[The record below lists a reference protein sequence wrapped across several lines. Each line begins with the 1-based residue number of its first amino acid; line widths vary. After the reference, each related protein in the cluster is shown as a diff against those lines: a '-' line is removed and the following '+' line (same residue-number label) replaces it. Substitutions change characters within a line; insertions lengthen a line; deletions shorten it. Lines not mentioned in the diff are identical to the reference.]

1 MKQTIRQ
8 PCRIIRTDRYTGKVE
23 PPSLLLMNRT
33 FQPIGKIGRFENWHV
48 SLSANALDEI
58 CFEVHKFADGKPCP
72 VWDMLTDLKIVYVE
86 GFGKFEISVD
96 YTDSAETVKFI
107 HGVSLETELTQ
118 IMLRDFYV
126 NDADAG
132 DMSATD
138 YSNKD
143 IDKEETFT
151 PTVFYNQKDPEHS
164 LLHRVLADKA
174 PHWSIGYVTPCIA
187 LDEEEAPEPVSSF
200 QRSFTA
206 DGESIYDFL
215 TETVAKECN
224 VAFLF
229 DTIDRKINCYSL
241 CEDAFDPETGNLT
254 VAGIGEDTAVLVS
267 KTRLSSEITLS
278 SNKDGI
284 KNCFRVEGGDDMITD
299 LLRAVNPNGSGYVY
313 RFSQFQYDDMP
324 KALRERLQEYQAMM
338 EDQNTQDAYYGENG
352 IYTRLCRAYDDLARY
367 ESAMMP
373 EPSGENTPADAKE
386 QYEAL
391 VAKLTAKGFSVA
403 VSSVNTYNDNLFAG
417 VTNNIEAYA
426 QILTSSGFDVKI
438 LRDTASYH
446 SSSET
451 WHGKFQVIRHAG
463 EKDAYP
469 ADASLGNII
478 TIKVT
483 KDPAAFAR
491 QKIEKELAK
500 GSMLGVD
507 LSVAEMNEQDL
518 LNHFRQY
525 SLNRLKSFYDGYN
538 SCISVLI
545 GLGKTETSDSQDP
558 LYSRYETR
566 LKTVEQAMEERK
578 ADIENVNG
586 RIQTLESEQKE
597 FLYGSSAMAQ
607 PLFSYQPH
615 DLKTCLGSLYAEFC
629 KYRREDAY
637 TNNSYTSEGL
647 DTAECLEKAKELLD
661 AAHREAKK
669 ACRLQRTASASLHN
683 LFALPEFEPL
693 YDKFALYNYIRI
705 RTEDEVLKLRIAGIE
720 FHGETA
726 HEVQVTFAEHVDVVS
741 STAQTV
747 RQTLQQAAQMS
758 ESYPST
764 VLQAE
769 KGNQAE
775 QKLQEIETNGL
786 DAGKNMVTNSENNEI
801 TITRSGIIG
810 KCMNDEGSYG
820 DRQFRITGNTM
831 AFTDDNWKSVR
842 VAIGENTFRHPLT
855 ESKETQYGIFAEN
868 IIGNLIAGEKMYI
881 GNKEGNVFITES
893 GIRIGKGTI
902 SWDGINPPGMED
914 IGGLTEFKHKVNAA
928 LTGSPT
934 TEIGSDYVIS
944 PKIGGGYLYIKDQ
957 RNVPNNAGVGVEIN
971 PKGTIFKIDEE
982 DKEYIFNISKNSK
995 KDLVMGVD
1003 KKGDGYFKG
1012 EIQANSGKIA
1022 NFNISTDK
1030 ICTDMVGYNGST
1042 GIYLGKEGLRIGN
1055 NFKVGKN
1062 GEVCIDGA
1070 IRLKNALYM
1079 WCDDKY
1085 ENDGGSGYRE
1095 CFAIGKSADADMLHT
1110 KLETH
1115 FENSV
1120 FVWGSLSV
1128 YQNLSVNEEAR
1139 FMKKLYI
1146 DQNLELNGDL
1156 ITHGVYN
1163 SQHDSSTPN
1172 LRIGSGHKIKRIAES
1187 SRKFK
1192 NSIKLVSS
1200 NDLNP
1205 QKLYDINVVQYKF
1218 NENYL
1223 AKEDQRHG
1231 KDVIGFI
1238 AEDVYKK
1245 YPIAADYSFDKNGI
1259 PVVHDWNFR
1268 YIIPAMLKLIQE
1280 QKQQLSQLE
1289 QKVKD
1294 LKQ

>member
-33 FQPIGKIGRFENWHV
+33 FQPIGKIGRFENWHI

-72 VWDMLTDLKIVYVE
+72 VWDMLTDLKIVYAE

-187 LDEEEAPEPVSSF
+187 LDEEEAPKPVSSF

-373 EPSGENTPADAKE
+373 EPSSENTPADAKE

-391 VAKLTAKGFSVA
+391 VAKLTAKGFSVS

-426 QILTSSGFDVKI
+426 QILTSSEFDVKI

-451 WHGKFQVIRHAG
+451 WHGQFQVIRHTG

-902 SWDGINPPGMED
+902 SWDGVNPPGMED

-944 PKIGGGYLYIKDQ
+944 PKIGGGYLYIKDTK
-957 RNVPNNAGVGVEIN
+957 NDTKTSVEIN
-971 PKGTIFKIDEE
+971 PNGTNFAGHNGSYAFNVSKDGTII
-982 DKEYIFNISKNSK
+982 
-995 KDLVMGVD
+995 MGVKND
-1003 KKGDGYFKG
+1003 GSGYFRG

-1030 ICTDMVGYNGST
+1030 ICTDETEFKDST
-1042 GIYLGKEGLRIGN
+1042 GIYFGKDGLRIGD
-1055 NFKVGKN
+1055 NFKV
-1062 GEVCIDGA
+1062 ESDGTMC
-1070 IRLKNALYM
+1070 LKNSLYM
-1079 WCDDKY
+1079 WYEDEY
-1085 ENDGGSGYRE
+1085 ENDGGPGYRE
-1095 CFAIGKSADADMLHT
+1095 CFVIGKSADADMLT
-1110 KLETH
+1110 AKLTTS
-1115 FENSV
+1115 FESNV
-1120 FVWGSLSV
+1120 FVLGSLSLDQ
-1128 YQNLSVNEEAR
+1128 YLTVNEEAN
-1139 FMKKLYI
+1139 FMKSISIKRI
-1146 DQNLELNGDL
+1146 LELDGDL
-1156 ITHGVYN
+1156 IAHGVYN
-1163 SQHDSSTPN
+1163 NQHDSSTPN

-1192 NSIKLVSS
+1192 NSIKLVNS
-1200 NDLNP
+1200 DELNP

-1238 AEDVYKK
+1238 AEDVYEK
-1245 YPIAADYSFDKNGI
+1245 YPIAADYSFDKNGA
-1259 PVVHDWNFR
+1259 PVVHDWNLR
-1268 YIIPAMLKLIQE
+1268 YMVPAMLKLIQE
-1280 QKQQLSQLE
+1280 QKQQLFQLDQE
-1289 QKVKD
+1289 VKS

>member
-33 FQPIGKIGRFENWHV
+33 FQPIGKIGRFENWHI

-72 VWDMLTDLKIVYVE
+72 VWDMLTDLKIVYAE

-373 EPSGENTPADAKE
+373 EPSSENTPADAKE

-417 VTNNIEAYA
+417 VTNNIETYA

-902 SWDGINPPGMED
+902 SWDGVNPPGMED

-944 PKIGGGYLYIKDQ
+944 PKIGGGYLYIKDTK
-957 RNVPNNAGVGVEIN
+957 NDTKTSVEIN
-971 PKGTIFKIDEE
+971 PNGTNFAGHNGSYAFNVSKDGTII
-982 DKEYIFNISKNSK
+982 
-995 KDLVMGVD
+995 MGVKND
-1003 KKGDGYFKG
+1003 GSGYFRG

-1030 ICTDMVGYNGST
+1030 ICTDETEFKDST
-1042 GIYLGKEGLRIGN
+1042 GIYFGKDGLRIGD
-1055 NFKVGKN
+1055 NFKV
-1062 GEVCIDGA
+1062 ESDGTMC
-1070 IRLKNALYM
+1070 LKNSLYM
-1079 WCDDKY
+1079 WYEDEY
-1085 ENDGGSGYRE
+1085 ENDGGPGYRE
-1095 CFAIGKSADADMLHT
+1095 CFVIGKSADADMLT
-1110 KLETH
+1110 AKLTTS
-1115 FENSV
+1115 FESNV
-1120 FVWGSLSV
+1120 FVLGSLSLDQ
-1128 YQNLSVNEEAR
+1128 YLTVNEEAN
-1139 FMKKLYI
+1139 FMKSISIKRI
-1146 DQNLELNGDL
+1146 LELDGDL
-1156 ITHGVYN
+1156 IAHGVYN
-1163 SQHDSSTPN
+1163 NQHDSSTPN

-1192 NSIKLVSS
+1192 NSIKLVNS
-1200 NDLNP
+1200 DELNP

-1238 AEDVYKK
+1238 AEDVYEK
-1245 YPIAADYSFDKNGI
+1245 YPIAADYSFDKNGA
-1259 PVVHDWNFR
+1259 PVVHDWNLR
-1268 YIIPAMLKLIQE
+1268 YMVPAMLKLIQE
-1280 QKQQLSQLE
+1280 QKQQLFQLDQE
-1289 QKVKD
+1289 VKS

>member
-33 FQPIGKIGRFENWHV
+33 FQPIGKIGRFENWHI

-72 VWDMLTDLKIVYVE
+72 VWDMLTDLKIVYAE

-187 LDEEEAPEPVSSF
+187 LDEEEAPKPVSSF

-373 EPSGENTPADAKE
+373 EPSSENTPADAKE

-391 VAKLTAKGFSVA
+391 DAKLTAKCISVA
-403 VSSVNTYNDNLFAG
+403 VSSFKTKNDNHFAG
-417 VTNNIEAYA
+417 VTNNIETYA

-902 SWDGINPPGMED
+902 SWDGVNPPGMED

-944 PKIGGGYLYIKDQ
+944 PKIGGGYLYIKDTK
-957 RNVPNNAGVGVEIN
+957 NDTKTSVEIN
-971 PKGTIFKIDEE
+971 PNGTNFAGHNGSYAFNVSKDGTII
-982 DKEYIFNISKNSK
+982 
-995 KDLVMGVD
+995 MGVKND
-1003 KKGDGYFKG
+1003 GSGYFRG

-1030 ICTDMVGYNGST
+1030 ICTDETEFKDST
-1042 GIYLGKEGLRIGN
+1042 GIYFGKDGLRIGD
-1055 NFKVGKN
+1055 NFKV
-1062 GEVCIDGA
+1062 ESDGTMC
-1070 IRLKNALYM
+1070 LKNSLYM
-1079 WCDDKY
+1079 WYEDEY
-1085 ENDGGSGYRE
+1085 ENDGGPGYRE
-1095 CFAIGKSADADMLHT
+1095 CFVIGKSADADMLT
-1110 KLETH
+1110 AKLTTS
-1115 FENSV
+1115 FESNV
-1120 FVWGSLSV
+1120 FVLGSLSLDQ
-1128 YQNLSVNEEAR
+1128 YLTVNEEAN
-1139 FMKKLYI
+1139 FMKSISIKRI
-1146 DQNLELNGDL
+1146 LELDGDL
-1156 ITHGVYN
+1156 IAHGVYN
-1163 SQHDSSTPN
+1163 NQHDSSTPN

-1192 NSIKLVSS
+1192 NSIKLVNS
-1200 NDLNP
+1200 DELNP

-1238 AEDVYKK
+1238 AEDVYEK
-1245 YPIAADYSFDKNGI
+1245 YPIAADYSFDKNGA
-1259 PVVHDWNFR
+1259 PVVHDWNLR
-1268 YIIPAMLKLIQE
+1268 YMVPAMLKLIQE
-1280 QKQQLSQLE
+1280 QKQQLFQLDQE
-1289 QKVKD
+1289 VKS

>member
-1 MKQTIRQ
+1 M
-8 PCRIIRTDRYTGKVE
+8 
-23 PPSLLLMNRT
+23 
-33 FQPIGKIGRFENWHV
+33 
-48 SLSANALDEI
+48 
-58 CFEVHKFADGKPCP
+58 
-72 VWDMLTDLKIVYVE
+72 
-86 GFGKFEISVD
+86 
-96 YTDSAETVKFI
+96 
-107 HGVSLETELTQ
+107 
-118 IMLRDFYV
+118 
-126 NDADAG
+126 
-132 DMSATD
+132 
-138 YSNKD
+138 
-143 IDKEETFT
+143 
-151 PTVFYNQKDPEHS
+151 
-164 LLHRVLADKA
+164 
-174 PHWSIGYVTPCIA
+174 
-187 LDEEEAPEPVSSF
+187 
-200 QRSFTA
+200 
-206 DGESIYDFL
+206 
-215 TETVAKECN
+215 
-224 VAFLF
+224 
-229 DTIDRKINCYSL
+229 
-241 CEDAFDPETGNLT
+241 
-254 VAGIGEDTAVLVS
+254 
-267 KTRLSSEITLS
+267 
-278 SNKDGI
+278 
-284 KNCFRVEGGDDMITD
+284 
-299 LLRAVNPNGSGYVY
+299 
-313 RFSQFQYDDMP
+313 
-324 KALRERLQEYQAMM
+324 
-338 EDQNTQDAYYGENG
+338 
-352 IYTRLCRAYDDLARY
+352 
-367 ESAMMP
+367 
-373 EPSGENTPADAKE
+373 
-386 QYEAL
+386 
-391 VAKLTAKGFSVA
+391 
-403 VSSVNTYNDNLFAG
+403 
-417 VTNNIEAYA
+417 
-426 QILTSSGFDVKI
+426 
-438 LRDTASYH
+438 
-446 SSSET
+446 
-451 WHGKFQVIRHAG
+451 
-463 EKDAYP
+463 
-469 ADASLGNII
+469 GNII

-902 SWDGINPPGMED
+902 SWDGVNPPGMED

-944 PKIGGGYLYIKDQ
+944 PKIGGGYLYIKDTK
-957 RNVPNNAGVGVEIN
+957 NDTKTSVEIN
-971 PKGTIFKIDEE
+971 PNGTNFAGHNGSYAFNVSKDGTII
-982 DKEYIFNISKNSK
+982 
-995 KDLVMGVD
+995 MGVKND
-1003 KKGDGYFKG
+1003 GSGYFRG

-1030 ICTDMVGYNGST
+1030 ICTDETEFKDST
-1042 GIYLGKEGLRIGN
+1042 GIYFGKDGLRIGD
-1055 NFKVGKN
+1055 NFKV
-1062 GEVCIDGA
+1062 ESDGTMC
-1070 IRLKNALYM
+1070 LKNSLYM
-1079 WCDDKY
+1079 WYEDEY
-1085 ENDGGSGYRE
+1085 ENDGGPGYRE
-1095 CFAIGKSADADMLHT
+1095 CFVIGKSADADMLT
-1110 KLETH
+1110 AKLTTS
-1115 FENSV
+1115 FESNV
-1120 FVWGSLSV
+1120 FVLGSLSLDQ
-1128 YQNLSVNEEAR
+1128 YLTVNEEAN
-1139 FMKKLYI
+1139 FMKSISIKRI
-1146 DQNLELNGDL
+1146 LELDGDL
-1156 ITHGVYN
+1156 IAHGVYN
-1163 SQHDSSTPN
+1163 NQHDSSTPN

-1192 NSIKLVSS
+1192 NSIKLVNS
-1200 NDLNP
+1200 DELNP

-1238 AEDVYKK
+1238 AEDVYEK
-1245 YPIAADYSFDKNGI
+1245 YPIAADYSFDKNGA
-1259 PVVHDWNFR
+1259 PVVHDWNLR
-1268 YIIPAMLKLIQE
+1268 YMVPAMLKLIQE
-1280 QKQQLSQLE
+1280 QKQQLFQLDQE
-1289 QKVKD
+1289 VKS

>member
-72 VWDMLTDLKIVYVE
+72 VWDMLTDLKIVYAE

-338 EDQNTQDAYYGENG
+338 EEQNTQDAYYGENG

-538 SCISVLI
+538 SCISVLV

-566 LKTVEQAMEERK
+566 LKTVEQAVEERK
-578 ADIENVNG
+578 ADIENING

-615 DLKTCLGSLYAEFC
+615 DLKTCLGSLY
-629 KYRREDAY
+629 
-637 TNNSYTSEGL
+637 
-647 DTAECLEKAKELLD
+647 
-661 AAHREAKK
+661 
-669 ACRLQRTASASLHN
+669 
-683 LFALPEFEPL
+683 
-693 YDKFALYNYIRI
+693 DKFALYNYIRI
-705 RTEDEVLKLRIAGIE
+705 RTEDEVLKLRITGIE

-786 DAGKNMVTNSENNEI
+786 DAGKNMVTNSENKEI

-902 SWDGINPPGMED
+902 SWDGVNPPGMED

-934 TEIGSDYVIS
+934 TKIGSDYVIS
-944 PKIGGGYLYIKDQ
+944 PKIGGGYLYIKDTK
-957 RNVPNNAGVGVEIN
+957 NNTKTVPLLFMT
-971 PKGTIFKIDEE
+971 GT
-982 DKEYIFNISKNSK
+982 
-995 KDLVMGVD
+995 
-1003 KKGDGYFKG
+1003 
-1012 EIQANSGKIA
+1012 
-1022 NFNISTDK
+1022 
-1030 ICTDMVGYNGST
+1030 
-1042 GIYLGKEGLRIGN
+1042 LGT
-1055 NFKVGKN
+1055 
-1062 GEVCIDGA
+1062 
-1070 IRLKNALYM
+1070 
-1079 WCDDKY
+1079 W
-1085 ENDGGSGYRE
+1085 
-1095 CFAIGKSADADMLHT
+1095 
-1110 KLETH
+1110 
-1115 FENSV
+1115 
-1120 FVWGSLSV
+1120 
-1128 YQNLSVNEEAR
+1128 
-1139 FMKKLYI
+1139 
-1146 DQNLELNGDL
+1146 
-1156 ITHGVYN
+1156 
-1163 SQHDSSTPN
+1163 
-1172 LRIGSGHKIKRIAES
+1172 
-1187 SRKFK
+1187 
-1192 NSIKLVSS
+1192 
-1200 NDLNP
+1200 
-1205 QKLYDINVVQYKF
+1205 
-1218 NENYL
+1218 
-1223 AKEDQRHG
+1223 
-1231 KDVIGFI
+1231 
-1238 AEDVYKK
+1238 
-1245 YPIAADYSFDKNGI
+1245 
-1259 PVVHDWNFR
+1259 FR
-1268 YIIPAMLKLIQE
+1268 QC
-1280 QKQQLSQLE
+1280 
-1289 QKVKD
+1289 
-1294 LKQ
+1294 

>member
-417 VTNNIEAYA
+417 VTNNIETYA

-902 SWDGINPPGMED
+902 SWDGVNPPGMED

-944 PKIGGGYLYIKDQ
+944 PKIGGGYLYIKDTK
-957 RNVPNNAGVGVEIN
+957 NDTKTSVEIN
-971 PKGTIFKIDEE
+971 PNGTNFAGHNGSYAFNVSKDGTII
-982 DKEYIFNISKNSK
+982 
-995 KDLVMGVD
+995 MGVKND
-1003 KKGDGYFKG
+1003 GSGYFRG

-1030 ICTDMVGYNGST
+1030 ICTDETEFKDST
-1042 GIYLGKEGLRIGN
+1042 GIYFGKDGLRIGD
-1055 NFKVGKN
+1055 NFKV
-1062 GEVCIDGA
+1062 ESDGTMC
-1070 IRLKNALYM
+1070 LKNSLYM
-1079 WCDDKY
+1079 WYEDEY
-1085 ENDGGSGYRE
+1085 ENDGGPGYRE
-1095 CFAIGKSADADMLHT
+1095 CFVIGKSADADMLT
-1110 KLETH
+1110 AKLTTS
-1115 FENSV
+1115 FESNV
-1120 FVWGSLSV
+1120 FVLGSLSLDQ
-1128 YQNLSVNEEAR
+1128 YLTVNEEAN
-1139 FMKKLYI
+1139 FMKSISIKRI
-1146 DQNLELNGDL
+1146 LELDGDL
-1156 ITHGVYN
+1156 IAHGVYN
-1163 SQHDSSTPN
+1163 NQHDSSTPN

-1192 NSIKLVSS
+1192 NSIKLVNS
-1200 NDLNP
+1200 DELNP

-1238 AEDVYKK
+1238 AEDVYEK
-1245 YPIAADYSFDKNGI
+1245 YPIAADYSFDKNGA
-1259 PVVHDWNFR
+1259 PVVHDWNLR
-1268 YIIPAMLKLIQE
+1268 YMVPAMLKLIQE
-1280 QKQQLSQLE
+1280 QKQQLFQLDQE
-1289 QKVKD
+1289 VKS

>member
-33 FQPIGKIGRFENWHV
+33 FQPIGKIGRFENWHI

-72 VWDMLTDLKIVYVE
+72 VWDMLTDLKIVYAE

-187 LDEEEAPEPVSSF
+187 LDEEEAPKPVSSF

-338 EDQNTQDAYYGENG
+338 EGQNTQDAYYGENG

-373 EPSGENTPADAKE
+373 EPSSENTPADAKE

-426 QILTSSGFDVKI
+426 QILTSSEFDVKI

-451 WHGKFQVIRHAG
+451 WHGQFQVIRHTG

-647 DTAECLEKAKELLD
+647 DTAKCLEKAKKLLD

-741 STAQTV
+741 SAAQTV

-902 SWDGINPPGMED
+902 SWDGVNPPGMED

-944 PKIGGGYLYIKDQ
+944 PKIGGGYLYIKDTK
-957 RNVPNNAGVGVEIN
+957 NDTKTSVEIN
-971 PKGTIFKIDEE
+971 PNGTNFAGHNGSYAFNVSKDGTII
-982 DKEYIFNISKNSK
+982 
-995 KDLVMGVD
+995 MGVKND
-1003 KKGDGYFKG
+1003 GSGYFRG

-1030 ICTDMVGYNGST
+1030 ICTDETEFKDST
-1042 GIYLGKEGLRIGN
+1042 GIYFGKDGLRIGD
-1055 NFKVGKN
+1055 NFKV
-1062 GEVCIDGA
+1062 ESDGTMC
-1070 IRLKNALYM
+1070 LKNSLYM
-1079 WCDDKY
+1079 WYEDEY
-1085 ENDGGSGYRE
+1085 ENDGGPGYRE
-1095 CFAIGKSADADMLHT
+1095 CFVIGKSADADMLT
-1110 KLETH
+1110 AKLTTS
-1115 FENSV
+1115 FESNV
-1120 FVWGSLSV
+1120 FVLGSLSLDQ
-1128 YQNLSVNEEAR
+1128 YLTVNEEAN
-1139 FMKKLYI
+1139 FMKSISIKRI
-1146 DQNLELNGDL
+1146 LELDGDL
-1156 ITHGVYN
+1156 IAHGVYN
-1163 SQHDSSTPN
+1163 NQHDSSTPN

-1192 NSIKLVSS
+1192 NSIKLVNS
-1200 NDLNP
+1200 DELNP

-1238 AEDVYKK
+1238 AEDVYEK
-1245 YPIAADYSFDKNGI
+1245 YPIAADYSFDKNGA
-1259 PVVHDWNFR
+1259 PVVHDWNLR
-1268 YIIPAMLKLIQE
+1268 YMVPAMLKLIQE
-1280 QKQQLSQLE
+1280 QKQQLFQLDQE
-1289 QKVKD
+1289 VKS

>member
-33 FQPIGKIGRFENWHV
+33 FQPIGKIGRFENWHI

-72 VWDMLTDLKIVYVE
+72 VWDMLTDLKIVYAE

-187 LDEEEAPEPVSSF
+187 LDEEEAPKPVSSF

-373 EPSGENTPADAKE
+373 EPSSENTPADAKE

-417 VTNNIEAYA
+417 VTNNIETYA

-902 SWDGINPPGMED
+902 SWDGVNPPGMED

-944 PKIGGGYLYIKDQ
+944 PKIGGGYLYIKDTK
-957 RNVPNNAGVGVEIN
+957 NDTNTSVEIN
-971 PKGTIFKIDEE
+971 PNGTNFAGHNGSYAFNVSKDGTII
-982 DKEYIFNISKNSK
+982 
-995 KDLVMGVD
+995 MGVKND
-1003 KKGDGYFKG
+1003 GSGYFRG

-1030 ICTDMVGYNGST
+1030 ICTDETEFKDST
-1042 GIYLGKEGLRIGN
+1042 GIYFGKDGLRIGD
-1055 NFKVGKN
+1055 NFKV
-1062 GEVCIDGA
+1062 ESDGTMC
-1070 IRLKNALYM
+1070 LKNSLYM
-1079 WCDDKY
+1079 WYEDEY
-1085 ENDGGSGYRE
+1085 ENDGGPGYRE
-1095 CFAIGKSADADMLHT
+1095 CFVIGKSADADMLT
-1110 KLETH
+1110 AKLTTS
-1115 FENSV
+1115 FESNV
-1120 FVWGSLSV
+1120 FVLGSLSLDQ
-1128 YQNLSVNEEAR
+1128 YLTVNEEAN
-1139 FMKKLYI
+1139 FMKSISIKRI
-1146 DQNLELNGDL
+1146 LELDGDL
-1156 ITHGVYN
+1156 IAHGVYN
-1163 SQHDSSTPN
+1163 NQHDSSTPN

-1192 NSIKLVSS
+1192 NSIKLVNS
-1200 NDLNP
+1200 DELNP

-1238 AEDVYKK
+1238 AEDVYEK
-1245 YPIAADYSFDKNGI
+1245 YPIAADYSFDKNGA
-1259 PVVHDWNFR
+1259 PVVHDWNLR
-1268 YIIPAMLKLIQE
+1268 YMVPAMLKLIQE
-1280 QKQQLSQLE
+1280 QKQQLFQLDQE
-1289 QKVKD
+1289 VKS

>member
-33 FQPIGKIGRFENWHV
+33 FQPIGKIGRFENWHI

-72 VWDMLTDLKIVYVE
+72 VWDMLTDLKIVYAE

-187 LDEEEAPEPVSSF
+187 LDEEEAPKPVSSF

-373 EPSGENTPADAKE
+373 EPSSENTPADAKE

-426 QILTSSGFDVKI
+426 QILTSSEFDVKI

-451 WHGKFQVIRHAG
+451 WHGQFQVIRHTG

-902 SWDGINPPGMED
+902 SWDGVNPPGMED

-944 PKIGGGYLYIKDQ
+944 PKIGGGYLYIKDTK
-957 RNVPNNAGVGVEIN
+957 NDTKTSVEIN
-971 PKGTIFKIDEE
+971 PNGTNFAGHNGSYAFNVSKDGTII
-982 DKEYIFNISKNSK
+982 
-995 KDLVMGVD
+995 MGVKND
-1003 KKGDGYFKG
+1003 GSGYFRG

-1030 ICTDMVGYNGST
+1030 ICTDETEFKDST
-1042 GIYLGKEGLRIGN
+1042 GIYFGKDGLRIGD
-1055 NFKVGKN
+1055 NFKV
-1062 GEVCIDGA
+1062 ESDGTMC
-1070 IRLKNALYM
+1070 LKNSLYM
-1079 WCDDKY
+1079 WYEDEY
-1085 ENDGGSGYRE
+1085 ENDGGPGYRE
-1095 CFAIGKSADADMLHT
+1095 CFVIGKSADADMLT
-1110 KLETH
+1110 AKLTTS
-1115 FENSV
+1115 FESNV
-1120 FVWGSLSV
+1120 FVLGSLSLDQ
-1128 YQNLSVNEEAR
+1128 YLTVNEEAN
-1139 FMKKLYI
+1139 FMKSISIKRI
-1146 DQNLELNGDL
+1146 LELDGDL
-1156 ITHGVYN
+1156 IAHGVYN
-1163 SQHDSSTPN
+1163 NQHDSSTPN

-1192 NSIKLVSS
+1192 NSIKLVNS
-1200 NDLNP
+1200 DELNP

-1238 AEDVYKK
+1238 AEDVYEK
-1245 YPIAADYSFDKNGI
+1245 YPIAADYSFDKNGA
-1259 PVVHDWNFR
+1259 PVVHDWNLR
-1268 YIIPAMLKLIQE
+1268 YMVPAMLKLIQE
-1280 QKQQLSQLE
+1280 QKQQLFQLDQE
-1289 QKVKD
+1289 VKS

>member
-72 VWDMLTDLKIVYVE
+72 VWDMITDLKIVYAE

-254 VAGIGEDTAVLVS
+254 VTGIGEDTAVLVS

-299 LLRAVNPNGSGYVY
+299 LLRAVNPNGSGYIY
-313 RFSQFQYDDMP
+313 QFSQFQYDDMP

-338 EDQNTQDAYYGENG
+338 EDQNTQEAYYGENG

-426 QILTSSGFDVKI
+426 QILTSSEFDVKI

-451 WHGKFQVIRHAG
+451 WHGQFQVIRHTG

-647 DTAECLEKAKELLD
+647 DTAKCLEKAKKLLD

-741 STAQTV
+741 SAAQTV

-902 SWDGINPPGMED
+902 SWDGVNPPGMED

-944 PKIGGGYLYIKDQ
+944 PKIGGGYLYIKDTK
-957 RNVPNNAGVGVEIN
+957 NDTKTSVEIN
-971 PKGTIFKIDEE
+971 PNGTNFAGHNGSYAFNVSKDGTII
-982 DKEYIFNISKNSK
+982 
-995 KDLVMGVD
+995 MGVKND
-1003 KKGDGYFKG
+1003 GSGYFRG

-1030 ICTDMVGYNGST
+1030 ICTDETEFKDST
-1042 GIYLGKEGLRIGN
+1042 GIYFGKDGLRIGD
-1055 NFKVGKN
+1055 NFKV
-1062 GEVCIDGA
+1062 ESDGTMC
-1070 IRLKNALYM
+1070 LKNSLYM
-1079 WCDDKY
+1079 WYEDEY
-1085 ENDGGSGYRE
+1085 ENDGGPGYRE
-1095 CFAIGKSADADMLHT
+1095 CFVIGKSADADMLT
-1110 KLETH
+1110 AKLTTS
-1115 FENSV
+1115 FESNV
-1120 FVWGSLSV
+1120 FVLGSLSLDQ
-1128 YQNLSVNEEAR
+1128 YLTVNEEAN
-1139 FMKKLYI
+1139 FMKSISIKRI
-1146 DQNLELNGDL
+1146 LELDGDL
-1156 ITHGVYN
+1156 IAHGVYN
-1163 SQHDSSTPN
+1163 NQHDSSTPN

-1192 NSIKLVSS
+1192 NSIKLVNS
-1200 NDLNP
+1200 DELNP

-1238 AEDVYKK
+1238 AEDVYEK
-1245 YPIAADYSFDKNGI
+1245 YPIAADYSFDKNGA
-1259 PVVHDWNFR
+1259 PVVHDWNLR
-1268 YIIPAMLKLIQE
+1268 YMVPAMLKLIQE
-1280 QKQQLSQLE
+1280 QKQQLFQLDQE
-1289 QKVKD
+1289 VKS

>member
-469 ADASLGNII
+469 AEASLGNII

-647 DTAECLEKAKELLD
+647 DTAECLEKAKKLLD

-902 SWDGINPPGMED
+902 SWDGVNPPGMED

-944 PKIGGGYLYIKDQ
+944 PKIGGGYLYIKDTK
-957 RNVPNNAGVGVEIN
+957 NDTKTSVEIN
-971 PKGTIFKIDEE
+971 PNGTNFAGHNGSYAFNVSKDGTII
-982 DKEYIFNISKNSK
+982 
-995 KDLVMGVD
+995 MGVKND
-1003 KKGDGYFKG
+1003 GSGYFRG

-1030 ICTDMVGYNGST
+1030 ICTDETEFKDST
-1042 GIYLGKEGLRIGN
+1042 GIYFGKDGLRIGD
-1055 NFKVGKN
+1055 NFKV
-1062 GEVCIDGA
+1062 ESDGTMC
-1070 IRLKNALYM
+1070 LKNSLYM
-1079 WCDDKY
+1079 WYEDEY
-1085 ENDGGSGYRE
+1085 ENDGGPGYRE
-1095 CFAIGKSADADMLHT
+1095 CFVIGKSADADMLT
-1110 KLETH
+1110 AKLTTS
-1115 FENSV
+1115 FESNV
-1120 FVWGSLSV
+1120 FVLGSLSLDQ
-1128 YQNLSVNEEAR
+1128 YLTVNEEAN
-1139 FMKKLYI
+1139 FMKSISIKRI
-1146 DQNLELNGDL
+1146 LELDGDL
-1156 ITHGVYN
+1156 IAHGVYN
-1163 SQHDSSTPN
+1163 NQHDSSTPN

-1192 NSIKLVSS
+1192 NSIKLVNS
-1200 NDLNP
+1200 DELNP

-1238 AEDVYKK
+1238 AEDVYEK
-1245 YPIAADYSFDKNGI
+1245 YPIAADYSFDKNGA
-1259 PVVHDWNFR
+1259 PVVHDWNLR
-1268 YIIPAMLKLIQE
+1268 YMVPAMLKLIQE
-1280 QKQQLSQLE
+1280 QKQQLFQLDQE
-1289 QKVKD
+1289 VKS

>member
-1 MKQTIRQ
+1 
-8 PCRIIRTDRYTGKVE
+8 
-23 PPSLLLMNRT
+23 
-33 FQPIGKIGRFENWHV
+33 
-48 SLSANALDEI
+48 
-58 CFEVHKFADGKPCP
+58 
-72 VWDMLTDLKIVYVE
+72 
-86 GFGKFEISVD
+86 
-96 YTDSAETVKFI
+96 
-107 HGVSLETELTQ
+107 
-118 IMLRDFYV
+118 
-126 NDADAG
+126 
-132 DMSATD
+132 
-138 YSNKD
+138 
-143 IDKEETFT
+143 
-151 PTVFYNQKDPEHS
+151 
-164 LLHRVLADKA
+164 
-174 PHWSIGYVTPCIA
+174 
-187 LDEEEAPEPVSSF
+187 
-200 QRSFTA
+200 
-206 DGESIYDFL
+206 
-215 TETVAKECN
+215 
-224 VAFLF
+224 
-229 DTIDRKINCYSL
+229 
-241 CEDAFDPETGNLT
+241 
-254 VAGIGEDTAVLVS
+254 
-267 KTRLSSEITLS
+267 
-278 SNKDGI
+278 
-284 KNCFRVEGGDDMITD
+284 
-299 LLRAVNPNGSGYVY
+299 
-313 RFSQFQYDDMP
+313 
-324 KALRERLQEYQAMM
+324 
-338 EDQNTQDAYYGENG
+338 
-352 IYTRLCRAYDDLARY
+352 
-367 ESAMMP
+367 
-373 EPSGENTPADAKE
+373 
-386 QYEAL
+386 
-391 VAKLTAKGFSVA
+391 
-403 VSSVNTYNDNLFAG
+403 
-417 VTNNIEAYA
+417 
-426 QILTSSGFDVKI
+426 
-438 LRDTASYH
+438 
-446 SSSET
+446 
-451 WHGKFQVIRHAG
+451 
-463 EKDAYP
+463 
-469 ADASLGNII
+469 
-478 TIKVT
+478 
-483 KDPAAFAR
+483 
-491 QKIEKELAK
+491 
-500 GSMLGVD
+500 MLGVD

-902 SWDGINPPGMED
+902 SWDGVNPPGMED

-944 PKIGGGYLYIKDQ
+944 PKIGGGYLYIKDTK
-957 RNVPNNAGVGVEIN
+957 NDTKTSVEIN
-971 PKGTIFKIDEE
+971 PNGTNFAGHNGSYAFNVSKDGTII
-982 DKEYIFNISKNSK
+982 
-995 KDLVMGVD
+995 MGVKND
-1003 KKGDGYFKG
+1003 GSGYFRG

-1030 ICTDMVGYNGST
+1030 ICTDETEFKDST
-1042 GIYLGKEGLRIGN
+1042 GIYFGKDGLRIGD
-1055 NFKVGKN
+1055 NFKV
-1062 GEVCIDGA
+1062 ESDGTMC
-1070 IRLKNALYM
+1070 LKNSLYM
-1079 WCDDKY
+1079 WYEDEY
-1085 ENDGGSGYRE
+1085 ENDGGPGYRE
-1095 CFAIGKSADADMLHT
+1095 CFVIGKSADADMLT
-1110 KLETH
+1110 AKLTTS
-1115 FENSV
+1115 FESNV
-1120 FVWGSLSV
+1120 FVLGSLSLDQ
-1128 YQNLSVNEEAR
+1128 YLTVNEEAN
-1139 FMKKLYI
+1139 FMKSISIKRI
-1146 DQNLELNGDL
+1146 LELDGDL
-1156 ITHGVYN
+1156 IAHGVYN
-1163 SQHDSSTPN
+1163 NQHDSSTPN

-1192 NSIKLVSS
+1192 NSIKLVNS
-1200 NDLNP
+1200 DELNP

-1238 AEDVYKK
+1238 AEDVYEK
-1245 YPIAADYSFDKNGI
+1245 YPIAADYSFDKNGA
-1259 PVVHDWNFR
+1259 PVVHDWNLR
-1268 YIIPAMLKLIQE
+1268 YMVPAMLKLIQE
-1280 QKQQLSQLE
+1280 QKQQLFQLDQE
-1289 QKVKD
+1289 VKS

>member
-33 FQPIGKIGRFENWHV
+33 FQPIGKIGRFENWHI

-58 CFEVHKFADGKPCP
+58 CFEIHKFADGKPCP
-72 VWDMLTDLKIVYVE
+72 VWDMLTDLKIVYAE

-187 LDEEEAPEPVSSF
+187 LDEEEAPKPVSSF

-373 EPSGENTPADAKE
+373 EPSSENTPADAKE

-426 QILTSSGFDVKI
+426 QILTSSEFDVKI

-451 WHGKFQVIRHAG
+451 WHGQFQVIRHTG

-647 DTAECLEKAKELLD
+647 DTAKCLEKAKKLLD

-741 STAQTV
+741 SAAQTV

-775 QKLQEIETNGL
+775 LKLQEIETNGL

-902 SWDGINPPGMED
+902 SWDGVNPPGMED

-944 PKIGGGYLYIKDQ
+944 PKIGGGYLYIKDTK
-957 RNVPNNAGVGVEIN
+957 NDTKTSVEIN
-971 PKGTIFKIDEE
+971 PNGTNFAGHNGSYAFNVSKDGTII
-982 DKEYIFNISKNSK
+982 
-995 KDLVMGVD
+995 MGVKND
-1003 KKGDGYFKG
+1003 GSGYFRG

-1030 ICTDMVGYNGST
+1030 ICTDETEFKDST
-1042 GIYLGKEGLRIGN
+1042 GIYFGKDGLRIGD
-1055 NFKVGKN
+1055 NFKV
-1062 GEVCIDGA
+1062 ESDGTMC
-1070 IRLKNALYM
+1070 LKNSLYM
-1079 WCDDKY
+1079 WYEDEY
-1085 ENDGGSGYRE
+1085 ENDGGPGYRE
-1095 CFAIGKSADADMLHT
+1095 CFVIGKSADADMLT
-1110 KLETH
+1110 AKLTTS
-1115 FENSV
+1115 FESNV
-1120 FVWGSLSV
+1120 FVLGSLSLDQ
-1128 YQNLSVNEEAR
+1128 YLTVNEEAN
-1139 FMKKLYI
+1139 FMKSISIKRI
-1146 DQNLELNGDL
+1146 LELDGDL
-1156 ITHGVYN
+1156 IAHGVYN
-1163 SQHDSSTPN
+1163 NQHDSSTPN

-1192 NSIKLVSS
+1192 NSIKLVNS
-1200 NDLNP
+1200 DELNP

-1238 AEDVYKK
+1238 AEDVYEK
-1245 YPIAADYSFDKNGI
+1245 YPIAADYSFDKNGA
-1259 PVVHDWNFR
+1259 PVVHDWNLR
-1268 YIIPAMLKLIQE
+1268 YMVPAMLKLIQE
-1280 QKQQLSQLE
+1280 QKQQLFQLDQE
-1289 QKVKD
+1289 VKS

>member
-33 FQPIGKIGRFENWHV
+33 FQPIGKIGRFENWHI

-72 VWDMLTDLKIVYVE
+72 VWDMLTDLKIVYAE

-187 LDEEEAPEPVSSF
+187 LDEEEAPKPVSSF

-373 EPSGENTPADAKE
+373 EPSSENTPADAKE

-426 QILTSSGFDVKI
+426 QILTSSEFDVKI

-451 WHGKFQVIRHAG
+451 WHGQFQVIRHTG

-647 DTAECLEKAKELLD
+647 DTAKCLEKAKKLLD

-741 STAQTV
+741 SAAQTV

-902 SWDGINPPGMED
+902 SWDGVNPPGMED

-944 PKIGGGYLYIKDQ
+944 PKIGGGYLYIKDTK
-957 RNVPNNAGVGVEIN
+957 NDTKTSVEIN
-971 PKGTIFKIDEE
+971 PNGTNFAGHNGSYAFNVSKDGTII
-982 DKEYIFNISKNSK
+982 
-995 KDLVMGVD
+995 MGVKND
-1003 KKGDGYFKG
+1003 GSGYFRG

-1030 ICTDMVGYNGST
+1030 ICTDETEFKDST
-1042 GIYLGKEGLRIGN
+1042 GIYFGKDGLRIGD
-1055 NFKVGKN
+1055 NFKV
-1062 GEVCIDGA
+1062 ESDGTMC
-1070 IRLKNALYM
+1070 LKNSLYM
-1079 WCDDKY
+1079 WYEDEY
-1085 ENDGGSGYRE
+1085 ENDGGPGYRE
-1095 CFAIGKSADADMLHT
+1095 CFVIGKSADADMLT
-1110 KLETH
+1110 AKLTTS
-1115 FENSV
+1115 FESNV
-1120 FVWGSLSV
+1120 FVLGSLSLDQ
-1128 YQNLSVNEEAR
+1128 YLTVNEEAN
-1139 FMKKLYI
+1139 FMKSISIKRI
-1146 DQNLELNGDL
+1146 LELDGDL
-1156 ITHGVYN
+1156 IAHGVYN
-1163 SQHDSSTPN
+1163 NQHDSSTPN

-1192 NSIKLVSS
+1192 NSIKLVNS
-1200 NDLNP
+1200 DELNP

-1238 AEDVYKK
+1238 AEDVYEK
-1245 YPIAADYSFDKNGI
+1245 YPIAADYSFDKNGA
-1259 PVVHDWNFR
+1259 PVVHDWNLR
-1268 YIIPAMLKLIQE
+1268 YMVPAMLKLIQE
-1280 QKQQLSQLE
+1280 QKQQLFQLDQE
-1289 QKVKD
+1289 VKS